1 VTRPARIVLV
11 ALGLAAAGAAFG
23 ALAGAVG
30 LALAVLVAEGPRGL
44 GWLEPFAV
52 AAAFGAVLG
61 VGLGPAAGWL
71 LLRRVPLG
79 VAVLGTLA
87 GAVAGGAG
95 SWLLRGAWLVGGP
108 VGGAAAGFL
117 AAAVALRLRYAAPRR
132 ALAPSRPRALAPSR
146 PRAAR
151 RPPPAARRP
160 PPNVALRTPRY
171 AGLVQRPRKLH
182 REPVPSRPD
191 GRAPELWR

>member
-1 VTRPARIVLV
+1 MTRPARIVLV

-23 ALAGAVG
+23 ALAGSVG

-117 AAAVALRLRYAAPRR
+117 AAAVALRLRYAAP
-132 ALAPSRPRALAPSR
+132 SRPRALAP
-146 PRAAR
+146 
-151 RPPPAARRP
+151 PAARR
-160 PPNVALRTPRY
+160 LTWRCGRRGTPGWCS
-171 AGLVQRPRKLH
+171 APASCIVSPC
-182 REPVPSRPD
+182 P
-191 GRAPELWR
+191 RAPTAARLNSGVSSQP

>member
-1 VTRPARIVLV
+1 MTRPARIVLV

-132 ALAPSRPRALAPSR
+132 ALAPP
-146 PRAAR
+146 AAR
-151 RPPPAARRP
+151 RPPPAARR
-160 PPNVALRTPRY
+160 LTWRCGRRGTPGWCS
-171 AGLVQRPRKLH
+171 APASCIVSPC
-182 REPVPSRPD
+182 P
-191 GRAPELWR
+191 RAPTAARLNSGVSSQP